1 MNAVTKKAENLPAET
16 TEPIGFGA
24 SLLEV
29 ISKAARDP
37 AVDID
42 KMERLL
48 QMQER
53 VERRNA
59 EVAFA
64 EAFADMQPHLP
75 SITMNGQIVHNGKV
89 ISEFSDWPN
98 INKVVA
104 PVLAQFGFSLSFK
117 PAKAAIAGQTA
128 VTAILRHKLGHSD
141 EATLDLPT
149 DGSGAKNAVQ
159 GVGSSLTYGKRY
171 CGVLI
176 LNLTI
181 EGEDDDGSSAAPK
194 IQHAAPRDLPFPQG
208 PAKNKTELKTLGRE
222 LWRDIEGSPDLG
234 SFHDLLTKG
243 SPLIEQIK
251 VALPDWWN
259 GGRAQSGETFE
270 GLEHVIQRVRRDL
283 NAAETAQTNSQAG

>member
-1 MNAVTKKAENLPAET
+1 MGNAVANKPRQEISAADPVE
-16 TEPIGFGA
+16 FGA

-64 EAFADMQPHLP
+64 EAFADMQPNLP
-75 SITMNGQIVHNGKV
+75 TITMNGQIVHKGVV

-98 INKVVA
+98 INKA
-104 PVLAQFGFSLSFK
+104 ITPVLHQFGFGLSFK
-117 PAKAAIAGQTA
+117 PAKAAVPGMVA
-128 VTAILRHKLGHSD
+128 VTAILRHRKGHID
-141 EATLDLPT
+141 EATVEGPNDT
-149 DGSGAKNAVQ
+149 SGAKNAPQ
-159 GVGSSLTYGKRY
+159 SLGSSLTYYKRY
-171 CGVLI
+171 GGVLV

-194 IQHAAPRDLPFPQG
+194 VQHAAPRDLPFPQG
-208 PAKNKTELKTLGRE
+208 PAKNKTELKAKGRE
-222 LWRDIEGSPDLG
+222 MWRDIEAVSDSASLDDILAKGAP
-234 SFHDLLTKG
+234 LL
-243 SPLIEQIK
+243 EQIK
-251 VALPDWWN
+251 AGLPDWWT
-259 GGRAQSGETFE
+259 GGRAQSGETYE
-270 GLEHVIQRVRRDL
+270 GLDHVIARVRRDL
-283 NAAETAQTNSQAG
+283 NAADQAANYLQAG